1 MTIPQRVLWSGD
13 IQRASISCQ
22 SRGTTTRTYITSFTS
37 SQQGNLTLGSSPP
50 MASTM
55 AQSPQLTAGGQL
67 PQYAPQQNGS
77 RPGSAASHAQNRAG
91 ASSNSPP
98 TFPYAPQQ
106 QPSAPTPPPPAPK
119 QTPVPVPV
127 PGQPAVNGS
136 SATAGEPPKISSD
149 VPKPVPES
157 ASPALSNG
165 QTPSSEEIAK
175 SQKFSEDYTK
185 LCTLIAECDEDAV
198 RRAVRDNFE
207 KCLLGSHYHM
217 AFIVRTLST
226 FRLLFASMLTIPR

>member
-1 MTIPQRVLWSGD
+1 MN
-13 IQRASISCQ
+13 
-22 SRGTTTRTYITSFTS
+22 GT
-37 SQQGNLTLGSSPP
+37 P
-50 MASTM
+50 
-55 AQSPQLTAGGQL
+55 
-67 PQYAPQQNGS
+67 
-77 RPGSAASHAQNRAG
+77 AA
-91 ASSNSPP
+91 
-98 TFPYAPQQ
+98 
-106 QPSAPTPPPPAPK
+106 
-119 QTPVPVPV
+119 
-127 PGQPAVNGS
+127 
-136 SATAGEPPKISSD
+136 AGELPKVSYD

-217 AFIVRTLST
+217 AFIVRTLSM